1 MLKIKLI
8 YIICF
13 FLSVYIS
20 QGQDKFE
27 WRGNGRTGIYNE
39 TGLLEKW
46 PENGPELIWS
56 TDSLPDGFSSVAIS
70 EKAIFTTGFVDSS
83 DIVIALDKNGKEL
96 WRTIYGRAWDGSF
109 PNSRC
114 TPTFDHGKLY
124 LSSGKGDL
132 ACVDALNGKI
142 IWQWQA
148 GQEFGL
154 SPGRWG
160 FAESLVV
167 DENNVYFTTGGN
179 VTNTIALDKKSGNI
193 VWKSK
198 SLNDIASYTSPLV
211 VNYKNKKIIVSVTQN
226 YIFGFDPN
234 SGDILWKF
242 DFGSYAG
249 GEGKRNNHTN
259 TPVFDNGCIYLA
271 SGYDH
276 SGVKLK
282 LAGDL
287 KSVSLQWAD
296 TILDTH
302 HGGNVK
308 VGNYIYGST
317 WTHNSMG
324 KWACIDWET
333 GKLMYHTEWINKGS
347 VISANGMLYCTEE
360 KTGNIALVKADPNE
374 FKIISSFK
382 ITKGIGPFWAHPV
395 IHNGVLYIRHG
406 KALMAY
412 KIK

>member
-1 MLKIKLI
+1 
-8 YIICF
+8 
-13 FLSVYIS
+13 
-20 QGQDKFE
+20 
-27 WRGNGRTGIYNE
+27 
-39 TGLLEKW
+39 
-46 PENGPELIWS
+46 
-56 TDSLPDGFSSVAIS
+56 
-70 EKAIFTTGFVDSS
+70 
-83 DIVIALDKNGKEL
+83 
-96 WRTIYGRAWDGSF
+96 
-109 PNSRC
+109 
-114 TPTFDHGKLY
+114 
-124 LSSGKGDL
+124 L
-132 ACVDALNGKI
+132 ACVDAFSGKI

-154 SPGRWG
+154 APGRWG
-160 FAESLVV
+160 FAESLVA

-179 VTNTIALDKKSGNI
+179 VTNTVALNKKNGNM
-193 VWKSK
+193 VWKSE
-198 SLNDIASYTSPLV
+198 SLNDIASYTSPLLI
-211 VNYKNKKIIVSVTQN
+211 NYQNKRIIVSVTQK
-226 YIFGFDPN
+226 YIFAFEPN
-234 SGDILWKF
+234 SGEILWKF

-249 GEGKRNNHTN
+249 GESKRNNHTN
-259 TPVFDNGCIYLA
+259 TPVYDNGFLYLS

-282 LAGDL
+282 LAADL

-324 KWACIDWET
+324 KWACINWET

-360 KTGNIALVKADPNE
+360 KTGNMALVKADPNE

-382 ITKGIGPFWAHPV
+382 IPKGTGPFWAHPV